1 MFDRLS
7 TGSNFAALE
16 RAMQFGA
23 ARHQIIANN
32 IANWETPGFRPVDV
46 SVKDF
51 QRQLGEALESREAKL
66 LEGLAGDGPGGADL
80 DIDGGLALEGSDQ
93 FSIGP
98 NGLELHPEPMGDGIL
113 FHDGND
119 RNVERILQSLTENL
133 MAFRFAAT
141 MMRKQFQSIDTAIRE
156 RL

>member
-1 MFDRLS
+1 MFERLS

-32 IANWETPGFRPVDV
+32 IANWETPGFRPQDV
-46 SVKDF
+46 SVEDF
-51 QRQLGEALESREAKL
+51 QRQLSEALLEQQARATDGLTDEGAEAV
-66 LEGLAGDGPGGADL
+66 
-80 DIDGGLALEGSDQ
+80 DGGLALSGSAQ
-93 FSIGP
+93 ISIGS
-98 NGLELHPEPMGDGIL
+98 NGLELTPEPLGEGLL

>member
-1 MFDRLS
+1 MFDRLMS
-7 TGSNFAALE
+7 GSNVPALE

-23 ARHQIIANN
+23 ARHAIIANN
-32 IANWETPGFRPVDV
+32 IANWETPGFRPGDVDV
-46 SVKDF
+46 KAF
-51 QRQLGEALESREAKL
+51 QAQLDQAVSEQQARLM
-66 LEGLAGDGPGGADL
+66 DGVAD
-80 DIDGGLALEGSDQ
+80 DDTSAADGGLALAGSEQ
-93 FSIGP
+93 VVVGP
-98 NGLELHPEPMGDGIL
+98 DGLELRPDPIGDGIL

-156 RL
+156 RF

>member
-1 MFDRLS
+1 MFERLA

-23 ARHQIIANN
+23 ARQEIIANN
-32 IANWETPGFRPVDV
+32 IANWETPGFRPQDV
-46 SVKDF
+46 SVSDF
-51 QRQLGEALESREAKL
+51 QRQLGEAIDARKVRS
-66 LEGLAGDGPGGADL
+66 LEGLTSDDL
-80 DIDGGLALEGSDQ
+80 AAADGGLALEGGGH

-98 NGLELHPEPMGDGIL
+98 NGLELHPEPIGEGIL

-119 RNVERILQSLTENL
+119 RSVERILQSLTENL

-141 MMRKQFQSIDTAIRE
+141 MMRKQFQSIETAIRE